1 MPTQVQAN
9 ETNIALP
16 SSSAS
21 SSSPH
26 NPQHAPSSIDLQT
39 IPSQIGHAILSPDGT
54 IVTRDGQLSER
65 DVGIL
70 YRIMLEV
77 GTVTTTT
84 TTAAAAS
91 SGVRRVTVGFGGVS
105 YVVGVGSSDGCLY
118 IVKKKSS

>member
-84 TTAAAAS
+84 IAAAAS

-105 YVVGVGSSDGCLY
+105 YVIGVGSSDGCLY